1 MLLWNQGG
9 LDGDATCCTIT
20 RIQRALQLFETTL
33 LTVGCSNRWLG
44 IGLWLSCGL
53 PESVRVNLFT
63 EVQLD
68 KKTTPVFCLSA
79 CSITFLSSCRAKSR
93 IFADGR
99 AMKRVMKRKT
109 WAVRRLRCFAP
120 VSWKKTPYGH
130 KQYSQKKW
138 DVAPEK
144 LSGNDV
150 LMGSWIACV
159 VANLCLYTCICSDA
173 EQIVTT
179 TKQIWALS
187 FLWQQNTTCYNVDQ

>member
-9 LDGDATCCTIT
+9 WIAT
-20 RIQRALQLFETTL
+20 QLAALSPVYTGPFSFLKPPFWLWVVQIADWESASDWAA
-33 LTVGCSNRWLG
+33 GCLNPSG
-44 IGLWLSCGL
+44 S
-53 PESVRVNLFT
+53 NLFT

-79 CSITFLSSCRAKSR
+79 CSITFLSSCSAKSR
-93 IFADGR
+93 TFADGR
-99 AMKRVMKRKT
+99 VMKGVVKRKT